1 MFKMI
6 LAVALGGALGA
17 TGRFLVGKMMFRLM
31 GPGFPWGTLTVNIL
45 GSFIIGVVVTILAA
59 RYSLSHHWQGF
70 LVIGVLGG
78 FTTFSA
84 FSMEV
89 GLMLERDEIALA
101 GTYAVSSLILGVAA
115 LFLGLYAGRY
125 LAYYHPLT

>member
-1 MFKMI
+1 MKMI
-6 LAVALGGALGA
+6 LAVATGGALGA
-17 TGRFLVGKMMFRLM
+17 TGRFLVGKFMFRLM
-31 GPGFPWGTLTVNIL
+31 GPGFPWGTLTVNII
-45 GSFIIGVVVTILAA
+45 GSFIIGIIVTLLAS
-59 RYSLSHHWQGF
+59 RYNLAHHWQGF

-89 GLMLERDEIALA
+89 GLMLERHEITQAA
-101 GTYAVSSLILGVAA
+101 FYAMGSLVLGVVA

-125 LAYYHPLT
+125 LA

>member
-1 MFKMI
+1 MKMI
-6 LAVALGGALGA
+6 LAVATGGALGA

-31 GPGFPWGTLTVNIL
+31 GPGFPWGTLTVNII
-45 GSFIIGVVVTILAA
+45 GSFVIGVTVTLLAS
-59 RYSLSHHWQGF
+59 RYNLAHHWQGF

-89 GLMLERDEIALA
+89 GLMLERHEITNAAL
-101 GTYAVSSLILGVAA
+101 YAMGSLFFGVAA
-115 LFLGLYAGRY
+115 LFMGLYAGRY
-125 LAYYHPLT
+125 LA

>member
-1 MFKMI
+1 MMKMI
-6 LAVALGGALGA
+6 LAVATGGALGA

-31 GPGFPWGTLTVNIL
+31 GPGFPWGTFTVNIL
-45 GSFIIGVVVTILAA
+45 GSFIIGVVVTLLAS
-59 RYSLSHHWQGF
+59 RYNLSHHWQGF

-89 GLMLERDEIALA
+89 GLMLERDEITQAAL
-101 GTYAVSSLILGVAA
+101 YAMGSLFFGVAA
-115 LFLGLYAGRY
+115 LFMGLYAGRY
-125 LAYYHPLT
+125 LA

>member
-1 MFKMI
+1 MKMI
-6 LAVALGGALGA
+6 LAVAAGGALGA

-31 GPGFPWGTLTVNIL
+31 GPGYPWGTLTVNII
-45 GSFIIGVVVTILAA
+45 GSFVIGVVVTLLAT
-59 RYSLSHHWQGF
+59 RYNLAHHWQGF

-89 GLMLERDEIALA
+89 ALMLERHEITNAALYA
-101 GTYAVSSLILGVAA
+101 GTSLIFGVGA
-115 LFLGLYAGRY
+115 LFMGLYAGRY
-125 LAYYHPLT
+125 LA